1 MIHWK
6 KLLHKKEESANPIQ
20 PASHYKTI
28 KEMNQAKLAAMEKKQ
43 KLLHY
48 VWCGI
53 VVLGILGGIKSL
65 LPVSTNTEALAVNE
79 IQTFVKT
86 YATNYFTYPQTDDM
100 TAYFKE
106 FSLNPDWHIQYDSQK
121 VAKATADNV
130 EIYKVNPDEADS
142 RYADYY
148 LYLNQE
154 ITFKDGSQ
162 KSERFYV
169 LVRLYNTKENGYLVT
184 DPLSMKS
191 LPVKS
196 VEEDTKKELETE
208 LEKGSEQISED
219 EKQEVSNTIS
229 LFLDTYST
237 DYAKAQLLMENS
249 ASLDQLDAHTK
260 LVLDNISYAT
270 KDTSIYYV
278 ETTVNEVLADFV
290 TNKKNIHFKV
300 DMEQNKIMEMEEY

>member
-1 MIHWK
+1 MVHWK
-6 KLLHKKEESANPIQ
+6 KLMHREKKPVSPIQ

-53 VVLGILGGIKSL
+53 VVLGIIGGIKAL

-86 YATNYFTYPQTDDM
+86 YATNYFTYPQTDELA
-100 TAYFKE
+100 AYFKE

-121 VAKATADNV
+121 IAKATADNV
-130 EIYKVNPDEADS
+130 EIYKVNSDEADS

-148 LYLNQE
+148 LYLHQE
-154 ITFKDGSQ
+154 ITLKDGTQ
-162 KSERFYV
+162 MAERFHV
-169 LVRLYNTKENGYLVT
+169 KVRLYNTKENGYLVT
-184 DPLSMKS
+184 DPVSMKS

-196 VEEDTKKELETE
+196 VEEDTKKSLESE
-208 LEKGSEQISED
+208 QEKGSEQISEE
-219 EKQEVSNTIS
+219 EKQELSNTIS

-237 DYAKAQLLMENS
+237 DYAKAQLLMENT
-249 ASLDQLDAHTK
+249 ASLDLLDAHTK
-260 LVLDNISYAT
+260 LVLDTISYAT
-270 KDTSIYYV
+270 KDASIYYV
-278 ETTVNEVLADFV
+278 ETTVNEVLSDFV
-290 TNKKNIHFKV
+290 TNKKNVHFKV
-300 DMEQNKIMEMEEY
+300 DMEQNKIIEMEEY

>member
-1 MIHWK
+1 MVNWK
-6 KLLHKKEESANPIQ
+6 KLMHRKKEPVSPIQ
-20 PASHYKTI
+20 PAPHYKTI

-53 VVLGILGGIKSL
+53 VVLGIIGGIKAL

-86 YATNYFTYPQTDDM
+86 YATNYFTYPQTDEL

-121 VAKATADNV
+121 IAKATADNV

-154 ITFKDGSQ
+154 ITLKDGTQ

-184 DPLSMKS
+184 DPLAMKS

-196 VEEDTKKELETE
+196 VEEETKKELETE
-208 LEKGSEQISED
+208 PEKGSEQISED
-219 EKQEVSNTIS
+219 EKQELSNTIS

-260 LVLDNISYAT
+260 LVLDTISYAT

-278 ETTVNEVLADFV
+278 ETTVNEVLSDFV
-290 TNKKNIHFKV
+290 TNKKNVHFKV

>member
-1 MIHWK
+1 MF
-6 KLLHKKEESANPIQ
+6 KLLDKIKHKNKDEPSVQSIP
-20 PASHYKTI
+20 HYKTI

-48 VWCGI
+48 LWCGI
-53 VVLGILGGIKSL
+53 VVLGIIGGIKAL

-86 YATNYFTYPQTDDM
+86 YATNYFTYPQTDELA
-100 TAYFKE
+100 AYFKE

-121 VAKATADNV
+121 IAKATADNV

-154 ITFKDGSQ
+154 ITLKDGSQ

-184 DPLSMKS
+184 DPLAMKS

-196 VEEDTKKELETE
+196 VEEETKKELETE
-208 LEKGSEQISED
+208 PEKGSEQISED
-219 EKQEVSNTIS
+219 EKQELSNTIS

-260 LVLDNISYAT
+260 LVLDTISYAT

-278 ETTVNEVLADFV
+278 ETTVNEVLSDFV
-290 TNKKNIHFKV
+290 TNKKNVHFKV

>member
-1 MIHWK
+1 MVNWK
-6 KLLHKKEESANPIQ
+6 KLMHRKKEPVSPIQ
-20 PASHYKTI
+20 PAPHYKTI

-53 VVLGILGGIKSL
+53 VVLGIIGGIKAL

-86 YATNYFTYPQTDDM
+86 YATNYFTYPQTDELA
-100 TAYFKE
+100 AYFKE

-121 VAKATADNV
+121 IAKATADNV
-130 EIYKVNPDEADS
+130 EIYKVNPDETDS

-154 ITFKDGSQ
+154 ITLKDSSQ

-184 DPLSMKS
+184 DPLAMKS

-196 VEEDTKKELETE
+196 VEEETKKELETE
-208 LEKGSEQISED
+208 PEKGSEQISED
-219 EKQEVSNTIS
+219 EKQELSNTIS

-249 ASLDQLDAHTK
+249 ASLDQLDTHTK
-260 LVLDNISYAT
+260 LVLDTISYAT

-278 ETTVNEVLADFV
+278 ETTVNEVLSDFV
-290 TNKKNIHFKV
+290 TNKKNVHFKV